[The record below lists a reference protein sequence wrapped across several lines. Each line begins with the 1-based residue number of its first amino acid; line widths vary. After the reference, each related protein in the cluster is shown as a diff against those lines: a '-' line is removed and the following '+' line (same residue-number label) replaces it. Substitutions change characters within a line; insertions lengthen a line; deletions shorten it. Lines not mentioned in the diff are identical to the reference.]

1 MKPRFRFPDDRSRE
15 RKKNN
20 DFIAKF
26 IKPNSSEKEIIRLLE
41 EALNHYKDVKLVKD
55 SAKKLGLRLRQLE
68 ENEKL
73 ELYFDVFKDGRT
85 ICCIYKGWGDS
96 GFRVSEHLAI
106 NKTTPG
112 FKDKF
117 YEIFRICSKNLV
129 NVAITKQEGNS
140 IWLSFEIGIYKDGF
154 NEKVLKEAISDFE
167 DAMNKVKDLLDSY

>member
-1 MKPRFRFPDDRSRE
+1 MRPRFRFPDDRGRD
-15 RKKNN
+15 RKRNS

-26 IKPNSSEKEIIRLLE
+26 IKPNSSEEEIIRLLE

-55 SAKKLGLRLRQLE
+55 CAKKLGLRLRQLE

-96 GFRVSEHLAI
+96 GFRLSEHLAI
-106 NKTTPG
+106 DKTTPG

-117 YEIFRICSKNLV
+117 YEIFRVCSKNLV
-129 NVAITKQEGNS
+129 NVGITEQDKRN
-140 IWLSFEIGIYKDGF
+140 IWLSFEIGIYRDGF
-154 NEKVLKEAISDFE
+154 NDKVLREAIADFE
-167 DAMNKVKDLLDSY
+167 DAMSKVKDLLNNG

>member
-1 MKPRFRFPDDRSRE
+1 M
-15 RKKNN
+15 
-20 DFIAKF
+20 
-26 IKPNSSEKEIIRLLE
+26 
-41 EALNHYKDVKLVKD
+41 
-55 SAKKLGLRLRQLE
+55 
-68 ENEKL
+68 
-73 ELYFDVFKDGRT
+73 FKDGRT